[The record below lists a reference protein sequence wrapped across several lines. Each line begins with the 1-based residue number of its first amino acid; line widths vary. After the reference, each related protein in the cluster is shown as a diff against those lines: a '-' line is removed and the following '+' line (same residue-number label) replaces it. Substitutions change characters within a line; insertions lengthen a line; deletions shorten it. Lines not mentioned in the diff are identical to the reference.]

1 MKIICIHEVDVS
13 ENALKNYSISRIVPF
28 EENVRLFEIDCGGE
42 QFLFHQGQFI
52 SLHDENGNSSYFALA
67 SPPLRTDRFEILVK
81 NANPFTGNLFGKTV
95 GDRVL
100 VKGPLGKGF
109 PLDPYVGMNLLFVG
123 VGTAIA
129 PLRSTLLT
137 ALERRSDF
145 NRIEVYFGTLT
156 PNHIYFGEEM
166 AKWHQQ
172 GTDVHIAVTFPNE
185 TWDSHSGF
193 VQEILRSSAD
203 PLHQTVVYLC
213 GMKEMV
219 EDTIQVLKGRMVPES
234 LILLNI

>member
-1 MKIICIHEVDVS
+1 MAE
-13 ENALKNYSISRIVPF
+13 EGLKEYLISRIVAF
-28 EENVRLFEIDCGGE
+28 EDNVRLFEINCGKEGFPF
-42 QFLFHQGQFI
+42 QQGQFV
-52 SLHDENGNSSYFALA
+52 SLHDEDGRSSYFALA
-67 SPPLRTDRFEILVK
+67 SPPNRLDRFEILVK
-81 NANPFTGNLFGKTV
+81 NSNPFTENLFKKMV
-95 GDRVL
+95 GDRVVL
-100 VKGPLGKGF
+100 KGPLGKGF

-137 ALERRSDF
+137 ALERRSEF

-166 AKWHQQ
+166 SRWHELGAK
-172 GTDVHIAVTFPNE
+172 VHISVTFPNE

-193 VQEILRSSAD
+193 VQEILRSSSD

-219 EDTIQVLKGRMVPES
+219 EDTIGVLKGRMVPES
-234 LILLNI
+234 LILQNI